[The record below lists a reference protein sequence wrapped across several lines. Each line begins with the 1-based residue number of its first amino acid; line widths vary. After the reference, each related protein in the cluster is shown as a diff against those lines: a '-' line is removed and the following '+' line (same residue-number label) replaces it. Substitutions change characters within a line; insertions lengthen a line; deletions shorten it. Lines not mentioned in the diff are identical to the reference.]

1 MSRRTIPCENDR
13 NFCIEYDDGSIL
25 WQNLVDVKFDDAT
38 RPIAKILG
46 QQTAQPRSKL
56 TGING
61 ANSALISSGVA
72 FCTDPRL
79 APFKEST
86 KMSFLEGL
94 GQFSPAD
101 LDAVRRQLN
110 KENSTQ
116 STGS

>member
-1 MSRRTIPCENDR
+1 MRKDDR

-25 WQNLVDVKFDDAT
+25 WQNLVDVKFDDADK
-38 RPIAKILG
+38 ADCEDLG
-46 QQTAQPRSKL
+46 SADSSATLKTA
-56 TGING
+56 GING

-101 LDAVRRQLN
+101 LDAVRRLLN